1 MIYVFTELLRLRPGD
16 GGMDHLN
23 QINVEILAMEEEA
36 QTQSE
41 TCSLLSVL
49 TDKKLLLPVILVCAL
64 PAGQQLSGV
73 NAIFIYSVEIFEAAG
88 FTSENAKFAN
98 LGVGVLNLMVALAG
112 PKIMGKFNRRPIFLL
127 SVLFSGFFLV
137 ILTFFYINVKSVS
150 WYSSACVLSVLGYIL
165 AFQIGLGPL
174 PYFIG
179 SELFEISTRPAAMA
193 LSSLASWSGNFAVGI
208 SFPTISALLKGYVFL
223 PFAVQCFLLFAF
235 CYRYLPESRGKEPAE
250 LAPMMSKGF
259 KSKCH

>member
-1 MIYVFTELLRLRPGD
+1 
-16 GGMDHLN
+16 MD
-23 QINVEILAMEEEA
+23 EEA
-36 QTQSE
+36 RTQSE
-41 TCSLLSVL
+41 TRSLMSVL
-49 TDKKLLLPVILVCAL
+49 NDKKLLLPVILVCAL

-73 NAIFIYSVEIFEAAG
+73 NAIFFYSVGIFQKAG
-88 FTSENAKFAN
+88 LSSENAKLAN
-98 LGVGVLNLMVALAG
+98 LGVGVLNLMVALSG
-112 PKIMGKFNRRPIFLL
+112 PKVMEKCNRRPIFLL

-137 ILTFFYINVKSVS
+137 IVTFFYLNVESVS
-150 WYSSACVLSVLGYIL
+150 WFSYACIFSVLGYIF

-193 LSSLASWSGNFAVGI
+193 LSSLASWTGNVIVGL
-208 SFPTISALLKGYVFL
+208 SFQTISDILLGYVFL

-259 KSKCH
+259 KSKCR

>member
-1 MIYVFTELLRLRPGD
+1 
-16 GGMDHLN
+16 
-23 QINVEILAMEEEA
+23 MEEEA
-36 QTQSE
+36 RTQSE
-41 TCSLLSVL
+41 TRSLLSVL
-49 TDKKLLLPVILVCAL
+49 TDKQLLLPVILVCAL

-73 NAIFIYSVEIFEAAG
+73 NAIFIYSVQVFTDAG
-88 FTSENAKFAN
+88 LNSENAKLAN
-98 LGVGVLNLMVALAG
+98 LGVGVLNLMVASAG
-112 PKIMGKFNRRPIFLL
+112 PKIMEKFNRRPIFLL

-137 ILTFFYINVKSVS
+137 IVTFFFVNVKLVS
-150 WYSSACVLSVLGYIL
+150 WFPYATVLSILFYIVV
-165 AFQIGLGPL
+165 FQIGLGPL

-179 SELFEISTRPAAMA
+179 SELFEISTRPSAMA
-193 LSSLASWSGNFAVGI
+193 LSSLASWTGNFIVAS
-208 SFPTISALLKGYVFL
+208 SFQTISTILGKYVFL